1 MAPAKMVDRLESYGF
16 SGLLVDRRAYLDG
29 GRELLGGLAAAG
41 RPITIDEEG
50 RGRAF
55 VRLQPRAPARLPET
69 SPQLGAGWYGRPQGG
84 FFWAFAT
91 RAEWRVTNP
100 TAEPLTVRLAF
111 ELTSVRPRPVALRQG
126 ERVVASWRP
135 EPSVTVADLAVELPP
150 GESLLLLTTDGEPD
164 VTEIGN
170 RLRPA
175 AFAVKD
181 VEMREE

>member
-1 MAPAKMVDRLESYGF
+1 MGFPGSWSTAAPISTA
-16 SGLLVDRRAYLDG
+16 G
-29 GRELLGGLAAAG
+29 GELLGGLAAAG

-55 VRLQPRAPARLPET
+55 VRLQPRAPARLPKT
-69 SPQLGAGWYGRPQGG
+69 SPQLGAGWYGRPQAG
-84 FFWAFAT
+84 FFWAYET

-100 TAEPLTVRLAF
+100 TADPMTVRLGF
-111 ELTSVRPRPVALRQG
+111 ELTSVRPRPITLRQG
-126 ERVVASWRP
+126 ERVVATWRP

-170 RLRPA
+170 RRRPA